1 MGIDKKLVE
10 RYKRNEAIFEKV
22 SKKTGVNKD
31 FLAKIATIESDFN
44 PKATGGGKS
53 TAKGIFQIRPLD
65 WLSKIFAGENNEQA
79 TWWLASRIKENRD
92 NKFFQKKCNIKSPT
106 EVEEYIVHFLGESDA
121 KALLKNP
128 NIPVDKLNK
137 HFKNAVIP
145 ANKEVFYFNGKNGKI
160 RTGKQVKEFYEN
172 KFKNAT
178 DRLGIKNSK
187 KSCDLK
193 CQYSMLSKQSKENA
207 KKIKETQKNI
217 FNLKIQKISNFIFLK
232 KDNTKSKITNLESQL
247 KNLKAEN
254 KKIDN
259 KKQNLKL

>member
-53 TAKGIFQIRPLD
+53 TARGIFQIRPLD
-65 WLSKIFAGENNEQA
+65 WLDGVIRGENNEQA

-187 KSCDLK
+187 KVV
-193 CQYSMLSKQSKENA
+193 
-207 KKIKETQKNI
+207 T
-217 FNLKIQKISNFIFLK
+217 
-232 KDNTKSKITNLESQL
+232 
-247 KNLKAEN
+247 
-254 KKIDN
+254 
-259 KKQNLKL
+259 